1 MSAKYPGKSA
11 FTKLLLQWNEL
22 ENQRQ
27 MPWKGEKDPYKIW
40 LSEVILQQTRVEQG
54 WAYYNRFI
62 QQYHTIH
69 DLANAP
75 ETEVFKL
82 WEGLGYY
89 SRCKNLMATAK
100 YISTECKGI
109 FPNTYP
115 AILQLSGIGPYTAA
129 AIASFAFDLPH
140 AVVDGNVYRVLS
152 RYFAIDTPI
161 DSPQGK
167 LLFQELAQELLH
179 LPNPAVYNQ
188 AMMDFGATV
197 CKPKSPVCTDCPLAK
212 KCQAFELGLVANLPV
227 KSKKLVRKSRWFN
240 YVVIRSGDRYWV
252 RKRTESDIWAN
263 LYEFVLVETPEAIST
278 SELMDHPAVKSLLG
292 KRKATVVETAS
303 PYLQQLTHQTIH
315 GQFVLL
321 EMPRANLPEP
331 YRAATAAELSTLPFP
346 KFLSRYLQDNFV
358 SLNLL

>member
-1 MSAKYPGKSA
+1 MSAQYPGKSA
-11 FTKLLLQWNEL
+11 FTKQLLQWNEL

-27 MPWKGEKDPYKIW
+27 MPWKGERDPYKIW
-40 LSEVILQQTRVEQG
+40 LSEVMLQQTRVEQG

-62 QQYHTIH
+62 QHFPTIH

-89 SRCKNLMATAK
+89 SRCKNLIATAK

-109 FPNTYP
+109 FPNTYST
-115 AILQLSGIGPYTAA
+115 ILQLSGIGPYTAA

-167 LLFQELAQELLH
+167 LLFQELAQDLLH
-179 LPNPAVYNQ
+179 LPNPAGYNQ

-212 KCQAFELGLVANLPV
+212 NCQAFKLGMVANLPV

-240 YVVIRSGDRYWV
+240 YVVIRSGDHLWV

-278 SELMDHPAVKSLLG
+278 TALMDLPELKSLLG
-292 KRKATVVETAS
+292 KRKVPIVETSS

-321 EMPRANLPEP
+321 EMPRVNLPDP
-331 YRAATAAELSTLPFP
+331 YWAATAAELKTLPFP
-346 KFLSRYLQDNFV
+346 KFISRYLQDNFV